1 MSVSR
6 KEDAM
11 SRIHGIRISVLA
23 IMVAGALLSQV
34 ATAQPTGHQ
43 SVTGTICRVD
53 TRAGSIDLLTAV
65 GHVVHIKRVTYAPGA
80 GLKVTLRR
88 AEVGMV
94 ALVPGTVCRIECDV
108 APSGSTATGVEV
120 LQPAP
125 GGGQ

>member
-11 SRIHGIRISVLA
+11 RRIHGIRISVLA
-23 IMVAGALLSQV
+23 IMVAGALFSQV
-34 ATAQPTGHQ
+34 AAAEPTGHQ

-53 TRAGSIDLLTAV
+53 TRTGSIDLLTAV
-65 GHVVHIKRVTYAPGA
+65 GHVVRIRRVNYAPGA
-80 GLKVTLRR
+80 GVKVTSGRV
-88 AEVGMV
+88 EVGMA

-108 APSGSTATGVEV
+108 APSGSTATGVLV

-125 GGGQ
+125 GGSQ